1 MHRHLRAAVACAALI
16 FTCAAPNFAKTRKG
30 DKFLNEGLVAEGHGD
45 WDRAMELYQQAV
57 DESPLDPAYQIPMR
71 RARFQAGQMH
81 VDRGE
86 KLRSQ
91 GKLEE
96 AMAEFQ
102 KALLA
107 DPGSAVSIQNLR
119 VTKQMMDRETQQPSS
134 SVEDRGLTPIER
146 SRRETEARIATILSL
161 PELKPTQPVP
171 PLKMNNQ
178 SPRVLFE
185 TVGKVA
191 GINVLFDSQFSGR
204 NTPGFNVDMN
214 ASSIEQ
220 AFDYL
225 AMLTRTYW
233 KPITSN
239 TIFVTEDNP
248 TKRRDYEDNV
258 MKVFYVTN
266 TTTVQ
271 EFQEIAQAVRTVP
284 EARRTFTYNAQKAII
299 VRGTADQVAMAE
311 KLIHDL
317 DKPKSEVVVDVVV
330 MEANSSHTRDLAASI
345 LAAGKAGL
353 SIPITFTPRNVIL
366 TGTTPPTTGT
376 GGTTSTTTNTL
387 SSAISLAKLS
397 HVSSNDFSITLPGA
411 LLNALMTDSNARVR
425 QSPQIRASDG
435 QKATLNIGDRIP
447 YATGSF
453 QPGVGTVGVSP
464 LVQTQFNFIDTGVN
478 VEITP
483 YVHSAD
489 EVTLHVDV
497 NLSVIRDRIDLGGV
511 SQPIIG
517 QRKSVADIRLR
528 DGEVTI
534 LGGLTSMQ
542 DSSASNGI
550 PGLVNIPVLGKFF
563 FGSQS
568 TNKERGQLLI
578 ALIPHIVRTPNYTPE
593 NLREIGAGNDSTV
606 KLSHG
611 PRAAQQPAGS
621 SPTPPPVPPP
631 ASAPASSPAGT
642 PAITPAGVPGA
653 PGGAPSNPSSS
664 AAIPSM
670 PPPGVPVPPGLA
682 QPGPSTPAGTQPQSA
697 PPLSGAARVTFL
709 PGALQAQL
717 SGVVAVNV
725 QVENVSDLFA
735 ITSLKLK
742 FDPAVLKL
750 NDVTPGEMIQ
760 RDGGRVTSVKDI
772 NNETGEVLLTVTRI
786 PGSTGVKGSGSI
798 ATLNFTAVGKGSSRV
813 QVTELAMK
821 NSQALP
827 LAATLSE
834 LPVTVQ

>member
-1 MHRHLRAAVACAALI
+1 
-16 FTCAAPNFAKTRKG
+16 
-30 DKFLNEGLVAEGHGD
+30 
-45 WDRAMELYQQAV
+45 
-57 DESPLDPAYQIPMR
+57 
-71 RARFQAGQMH
+71 
-81 VDRGE
+81 
-86 KLRSQ
+86 
-91 GKLEE
+91 
-96 AMAEFQ
+96 
-102 KALLA
+102 
-107 DPGSAVSIQNLR
+107 
-119 VTKQMMDRETQQPSS
+119 
-134 SVEDRGLTPIER
+134 
-146 SRRETEARIATILSL
+146 
-161 PELKPTQPVP
+161 
-171 PLKMNNQ
+171 
-178 SPRVLFE
+178 
-185 TVGKVA
+185 
-191 GINVLFDSQFSGR
+191 
-204 NTPGFNVDMN
+204 
-214 ASSIEQ
+214 
-220 AFDYL
+220 
-225 AMLTRTYW
+225 
-233 KPITSN
+233 
-239 TIFVTEDNP
+239 
-248 TKRRDYEDNV
+248 
-258 MKVFYVTN
+258 
-266 TTTVQ
+266 
-271 EFQEIAQAVRTVP
+271 
-284 EARRTFTYNAQKAII
+284 
-299 VRGTADQVAMAE
+299 
-311 KLIHDL
+311 
-317 DKPKSEVVVDVVV
+317 
-330 MEANSSHTRDLAASI
+330 
-345 LAAGKAGL
+345 
-353 SIPITFTPRNVIL
+353 
-366 TGTTPPTTGT
+366 
-376 GGTTSTTTNTL
+376 
-387 SSAISLAKLS
+387 
-397 HVSSNDFSITLPGA
+397 
-411 LLNALMTDSNARVR
+411 
-425 QSPQIRASDG
+425 
-435 QKATLNIGDRIP
+435 
-447 YATGSF
+447 
-453 QPGVGTVGVSP
+453 
-464 LVQTQFNFIDTGVN
+464 VQTQFNFIDTGVN

-631 ASAPASSPAGT
+631 ASSASSPAAS
-642 PAITPAGVPGA
+642 PAITPAGVQGA
-653 PGGAPSNPSSS
+653 PGGTPSNPSSS
-664 AAIPSM
+664 AANPSM
-670 PPPGVPVPPGLA
+670 PPPGVPLPPGLA
-682 QPGPSTPAGTQPQSA
+682 QPSPSTPAGTQPQSA

-742 FDPAVLKL
+742 FDPAMLKL

-798 ATLNFTAVGKGSSRV
+798 ATLNFTAVGKGSSKL